1 MVAYFEDDNDDDDE
15 EEDDDDDSG
24 GICSTGFGL
33 ATTRTERCCC
43 DNRKRPTIRSRK
55 HTIVSYRG
63 VGETI
68 FTREMRAS
76 PVSTHPSRS
85 RRSRNLPEYFV
96 ALLHNIMKLIV
107 GALSLLIC
115 GGVHA
120 FTTPSSGGISG
131 RNQITT
137 PSTELCSTAPSKNN
151 IVGTV
156 PKIANNILELIG
168 HTPLVRLNK
177 VTAGCGAEIIAKLE
191 SNNPANSV
199 KDRIA
204 LSMINEAEA
213 RGDISPGKSTLVEP
227 TSGNTGI
234 GLAMVAATKGY
245 KLILT
250 MPESMSM
257 ERRVLL
263 KAFGADVK
271 LTPAAKG
278 MGGAIARAEEIANA
292 LGPDTA
298 FLLQQFNNPDNPKV
312 HRETTG
318 PEIWE
323 DTDGNIDILIGGVGT
338 GGTLTGCGQY
348 LKPRNPAM
356 RIIAVEPAESAV
368 LGGGKAG
375 PHKIQGIGAGFIPG
389 NADTSLF
396 DEIVQITSDDAMAMA
411 RRLATE
417 EGIFCGISSGA
428 AVRAAID
435 VGKRPENAG
444 KRIVLIIPSFGERYL
459 STALFQNLWD
469 EAVALKA
476 E

>member
-1 MVAYFEDDNDDDDE
+1 LH
-15 EEDDDDDSG
+15 S
-24 GICSTGFGL
+24 
-33 ATTRTERCCC
+33 AT
-43 DNRKRPTIRSRK
+43 KIRSF
-55 HTIVSYRG
+55 S
-63 VGETI
+63 
-68 FTREMRAS
+68 
-76 PVSTHPSRS
+76 
-85 RRSRNLPEYFV
+85 
-96 ALLHNIMKLIV
+96 NIMKFPVILC
-107 GALSLLIC
+107 ALSLI
-115 GGVHA
+115 GAAHA
-120 FTTPSSGGISG
+120 FAPNQHGAAIS
-131 RNQITT
+131 RRC
-137 PSTELCSTAPSKNN
+137 STELFSTAPPKV
-151 IVGTV
+151 VGAP

-168 HTPLVRLNK
+168 RTPLVRLNK
-177 VTAGCGAEIIAKLE
+177 VTKDCGAEIVAKLE
-191 SNNPANSV
+191 SSNPANSV

-204 LSMINEAEA
+204 LSMITEAEK
-213 RGDISPGKSTLVEP
+213 RGDIVPGKSTLVEP

-234 GLAMVAATKGY
+234 GLAMVAASKGY

-271 LTPAAKG
+271 LTPASKG
-278 MGGAIARAEEIANA
+278 MGGAIAKAEEIADA
-292 LGPDTA
+292 LGPTA

-323 DTDGNIDILIGGVGT
+323 DTDGKVDILVGGVGT

-348 LKPRNPAM
+348 LKPRNPDLK
-356 RIIAVEPAESAV
+356 IVAVEPSESAV
-368 LGGGKAG
+368 LSGGKPG

-389 NADTSLF
+389 NADTSLL
-396 DEIVQITSDDAMAMA
+396 DEVVQVSGEDAMAMA

-428 AVRAAID
+428 AVCAAIE

-469 EAVALKA
+469 EAAALKA